1 MHGKKICKSR
11 FKQFTLAPFYAFETG
26 RFLKTGRQWAPQ
38 WKWYCA
44 TNNEESTGNFTTNCP
59 IKRCQFVA
67 HKVSKYNEP
76 SRSRIPTST
85 IIFQAKNRLQQCRWL
100 IYFSGHLFQFLGPD
114 DLVRVSAVSFTW
126 WRNVFQGCKSTAKML
141 LECEGI
147 DLAEMGNLYQKVP
160 LQFFALK
167 KMINLKG
174 TSISP
179 KDFLKLVAVAK
190 ELRILNL
197 ESCMQITERSI
208 FQAKPLLCFL
218 RKVNVSHNKQLSVL
232 SVACLCSYQ
241 SLQAICGRG
250 LTLDEN
256 ELLFLVKTF
265 PQLANGQLDLETN
278 TAGSDYFFDAVEC
291 VADFEIF
298 EDLFWK

>member
-1 MHGKKICKSR
+1 MPLVDL
-11 FKQFTLAPFYAFETG
+11 FFWPL
-26 RFLKTGRQWAPQ
+26 
-38 WKWYCA
+38 
-44 TNNEESTGNFTTNCP
+44 
-59 IKRCQFVA
+59 V
-67 HKVSKYNEP
+67 
-76 SRSRIPTST
+76 
-85 IIFQAKNRLQQCRWL
+85 
-100 IYFSGHLFQFLGPD
+100 FQFLGPD

-147 DLAEMGNLYQKVP
+147 DLAETGNLYQKVP
-160 LQFFALK
+160 LRFFALK

-190 ELRILNL
+190 ELRILIL
-197 ESCMQITERSI
+197 ESCVQITERSI
-208 FQAKPLLCFL
+208 FQAKPSLRSL